1 MNQRKFKYKLGRN
14 CLTSV
19 NFYQP
24 TTYSNTKLAGTEEIS
39 INSLVT
45 NYMILQASTLDT
57 ENLAKKA
64 GHSTI
69 PNDGSKNY
77 LLEYII
83 VLNINPN

>member
-1 MNQRKFKYKLGRN
+1 
-14 CLTSV
+14 
-19 NFYQP
+19 
-24 TTYSNTKLAGTEEIS
+24 
-39 INSLVT
+39 
-45 NYMILQASTLDT
+45 MILQASTLDT